1 MPQIGANYT
10 NESAAQIQAREL
22 YTTQVQNEVQL
33 RNLLSASNSSPSN
46 AAVSTLVTANIAAA
60 QAAGYLI
67 EIAPSVTIDSS
78 GNVSHKH
85 K

>member
-22 YTTQVQNEVQL
+22 NTKQVQNEVQL
-33 RNLLSASNSSPSN
+33 RNLLIAANSTPGN
-46 AAVSTLVTANIAAA
+46 AAVAALVTANISAA

-67 EIAPSVTIDSS
+67 EISPSLTIDSS
-78 GNVSHKH
+78 GNVSSKH

>member
-22 YTTQVQNEVQL
+22 NTKQVQNEVQL
-33 RNLLSASNSSPSN
+33 RNLLIASHSN
-46 AAVSTLVTANIAAA
+46 PGNPAVSGLITANISAA

-67 EIAPSVTIDSS
+67 EISPSLTVDAS
-78 GNVSHKH
+78 GNVSNRHK
-85 K
+85 